1 MVSKGFSLPS
11 NLVVIGTMNTA
22 DRSIR
27 SLDTA
32 LRRRFDV
39 FEFPEDYEV
48 LGAYFQAGA
57 TNHVPDLVDG
67 LRALNEKLGEDLD
80 RHHRVGHAWLMRDPM
95 NADALRAIWVRQL
108 FPLIEEYFFDRPDLV
123 REYELR
129 TFWPSV
135 IE

>member
-1 MVSKGFSLPS
+1 
-11 NLVVIGTMNTA
+11 
-22 DRSIR
+22 
-27 SLDTA
+27 
-32 LRRRFDV
+32 
-39 FEFPEDYEV
+39 
-48 LGAYFQAGA
+48 
-57 TNHVPDLVDG
+57 
-67 LRALNEKLGEDLD
+67 
-80 RHHRVGHAWLMRDPM
+80 MRDPM